1 MPSLGNTLAAL
12 KRQSGTFEPQL
23 AGSGQLRDAGA
34 FTPNPGA
41 LKMWVHV
48 PEGLATNA
56 PLVVVLHG
64 CGQTA
69 EAYAS
74 GSGWITLA
82 NRFGFALLCPEQTR
96 SNNANL
102 CFNWF
107 EPGDIA
113 RAGGEAASI
122 VAMVDHAIREYDL
135 DAGKVF
141 VTGLSAGGAMTA
153 VMLATYPET
162 FAGGA
167 VIAGL
172 PYGSARSMSE
182 AFAAMNSARTAGALA
197 AGDAVRNASGGVG
210 PWPPISIWHGQSDAV
225 VRPGAGEALAA
236 QWANVHGVAGPPVT
250 ARTPSG
256 RDFLVWL
263 TPDGDP
269 VVELHRIPGMGHG
282 TPLSAGGIDGSGTAG
297 PFLLEVGVSSS
308 LEIALGWGIAQPSK
322 AASVRPANGTKPKV
336 RAIDKPTRRVEPPP
350 VASPSASP
358 ATGVAAVIEQAL
370 RTAGLMK

>member
-12 KRQSGTFEPQL
+12 KRRTGTFEPQPPG
-23 AGSGQLRDAGA
+23 AAGQLLDGGLFA
-34 FTPNPGA
+34 PNPGA
-41 LKMWVHV
+41 LKMRIYL
-48 PEGLATNA
+48 PEGLAAKA

-69 EAYAS
+69 GGYAS

-82 NRFGFALLCPEQTR
+82 DRFGFALLCPEQTR

-113 RAGGEAASI
+113 RANGEAESI
-122 VAMVDHAIREYDL
+122 AAMVSHMVAAHDL
-135 DAGKVF
+135 DESRVF

-153 VMLATYPET
+153 AMLATYPEM

-167 VIAGL
+167 VIAGV
-172 PYGSARSMSE
+172 PYGAAGSMME
-182 AFAAMNSARTAGALA
+182 AFAAMNTSRTAPALA
-197 AGDAVRNASGGVG
+197 AGDAVRGASGGAG

-225 VRPGAGEALAA
+225 VKPGAGEALAA
-236 QWANVHGVAGPPVT
+236 QWANVHGIDAAPVT
-250 ARTPSG
+250 ARTPAG

-282 TPLSAGGIDGSGTAG
+282 TPLSASGSDGSGTAG
-297 PFLLEVGVSSS
+297 PYLLEVGVSSS
-308 LEIALGWGIAQPSK
+308 LEIAMGWGIAQPAK
-322 AASVRPANGTKPKV
+322 AAAVRPATRPKARKAD
-336 RAIDKPTRRVEPPP
+336 RAARRVEPKT
-350 VASPSASP
+350 AASP

>member
-1 MPSLGNTLAAL
+1 MSSLGTTLKAL
-12 KRQSGTFEPQL
+12 KRQAERYERQPE
-23 AGSGQLRDAGA
+23 AGSGVLQDGGGFGPDPGNLQMRFHLPEQLAA
-34 FTPNPGA
+34 
-41 LKMWVHV
+41 
-48 PEGLATNA
+48 NA

-69 EAYAS
+69 EGYAA

-82 NRFGFALLCPEQTR
+82 DRFGFALLCPEQAR
-96 SNNANL
+96 SNNPNL

-122 VAMVDHAIREYDL
+122 ASMVQAMVGSHDL
-135 DAGKVF
+135 DASRVF

-153 VMLATYPET
+153 VMLATYPEV

-172 PYGSARSMSE
+172 PYGSARSVSE
-182 AFAAMNSARTAGALA
+182 AFAAMSSTRTATALA
-197 AGDAVRNASGGVG
+197 AGDAVRGASAGVG
-210 PWPPISIWHGQSDAV
+210 PWPPISIWHGQSDTV
-225 VRPGAGEALAA
+225 VKPGAGEALAA
-236 QWANVHGVAGPPVT
+236 QWANVHGIDTQPVT

-263 TPDGDP
+263 TADGRP
-269 VVELHRIPGMGHG
+269 VVELHRIPDMGHG
-282 TPLSAGGIDGSGTAG
+282 TPLNTGGVEGSGTSG
-297 PFLLEVGVSSS
+297 PYLLEVGVSSS
-308 LEIALGWGIAQPSK
+308 LEIALGWGIADQTSK
-322 AASVRPANGTKPKV
+322 AE
-336 RAIDKPTRRVEPPP
+336 RAH
-350 VASPSASP
+350 P
-358 ATGVAAVIEQAL
+358 ATSARTRASQPRRPSRPMAEPEKSSSPGVTAVIEQAL

>member
-1 MPSLGNTLAAL
+1 MPSLGNTIAAL
-12 KRQSGTFEPQL
+12 TRHAKAFDAQS
-23 AGSGQLRDAGA
+23 AGA
-34 FTPNPGA
+34 SVMLKDGGAFGPNPGA
-41 LKMWVHV
+41 LTMLVHL
-48 PEGLATNA
+48 PKDLSANA

-69 EAYAS
+69 DGYAT
-74 GSGWITLA
+74 GSGWVTLA
-82 NRFGFALLCPEQTR
+82 DRFGFALLCPEQTR
-96 SNNANL
+96 SNNANR

-107 EPGDIA
+107 EPGDVS

-122 VAMVDHAIREYDL
+122 AAMVRHTVDTYEL
-135 DAGKVF
+135 DARRVY

-153 VMLATYPET
+153 AMLATYPEM

-182 AFAAMNSARTAGALA
+182 AFVAMSGSGMATASA
-197 AGDAVRNASGGVG
+197 AGDAVRGASGGAW
-210 PWPPISIWHGQSDAV
+210 PWPKISIWHGQSDSV

-236 QWANVHGVAGPPVT
+236 QWANVHGVEEGPVT
-250 ARTPSG
+250 ARTPAG

-263 TPDGDP
+263 SAAGDP

-282 TPLSAGGIDGSGTAG
+282 TPLSVSGADGSGTAG
-297 PFLLEVGVSSS
+297 PYLLEVGISSS
-308 LEIALGWGIAQPSK
+308 LEIALGWGIAEASARP
-322 AASVRPANGTKPKV
+322 ASVKRDSATRPEPRTADGPVHRAEPKAV
-336 RAIDKPTRRVEPPP
+336 PN
-350 VASPSASP
+350 P
-358 ATGVAAVIEQAL
+358 AAGVTAVIEQAL